1 MLIERLAQM
10 YVHWGSPGKTGEPTE
25 RKRDQAVAAVHQ
37 FLDVI
42 ESTAEDRKALFTQ
55 SQQSRRKATKLAYL
69 LLAGETEP
77 TAIHDTFLRSG
88 LLSEGQRSNKPE
100 VLLWF
105 AGTEAIARGIHP
117 YIAFLIMSSYFGLET
132 AETEFRWL
140 QERAGASGVKLEE
153 YIVPGDLTD
162 SIEEAL
168 KEPAR
173 LQRTI
178 RIAGMPLSASAFAGC
193 SVYYIE
199 KILALVGPIGAL
211 ILTQMIQSARTN
223 LVSDEI
229 GTAQQAFL
237 DLFTQEE
244 TESTTSEREAGAA
257 EEAFFE
263 EPKLPDPELI
273 HTTTSL
279 VMEADAKILKATLSS
294 MSNGEITLLLRC
306 LDAIAH
312 ERLLNLI
319 SPGRQKRVLAVI
331 QKTENATSEQM
342 LRDAQLFAQK
352 LLAAYAP
359 KNLKPGET
367 LGIPEKLRG
376 LISYLLS
383 RE

>member
-1 MLIERLAQM
+1 
-10 YVHWGSPGKTGEPTE
+10 
-25 RKRDQAVAAVHQ
+25 
-37 FLDVI
+37 
-42 ESTAEDRKALFTQ
+42 
-55 SQQSRRKATKLAYL
+55 
-69 LLAGETEP
+69 
-77 TAIHDTFLRSG
+77 
-88 LLSEGQRSNKPE
+88 
-100 VLLWF
+100 
-105 AGTEAIARGIHP
+105 
-117 YIAFLIMSSYFGLET
+117 MSSYFGLET

-140 QERAGASGVKLEE
+140 QQRASVSSVKLEE

-173 LQRTI
+173 LQHTI

-199 KILALVGPIGAL
+199 KSSPCGADRGSHSDPDDTVRPHKPRL
-211 ILTQMIQSARTN
+211 RRNRHRTT
-223 LVSDEI
+223 
-229 GTAQQAFL
+229 G
-237 DLFTQEE
+237 LFGSIHTGRDR
-244 TESTTSEREAGAA
+244 THTIRKRSHCRRRS
-257 EEAFFE
+257 FFE
-263 EPKLPDPELI
+263 EPNLPDPELI
-273 HTTTSL
+273 HTTTNL
-279 VMEADAKILKATLSS
+279 VMEADAKILKSTLSA
-294 MSNGEITLLLRC
+294 MSDSEITSLLRC

-319 SPGRQKRVLAVI
+319 SQGRQKRVLAVI
-331 QKTENATSEQM
+331 QKAENATSGQM

-359 KNLKPGET
+359 KIWRPGET

>member
-10 YVHWGSPGKTGEPTE
+10 YVHWGSPAQTGELGR
-25 RKRDQAVAAVHQ
+25 RKKDQAVSAVHQ

-42 ESTAEDRKALFTQ
+42 ESTAEDRKTLFTQ

-69 LLAGETEP
+69 LLASETEP
-77 TAIHDTFLRSG
+77 EAIHDAFLRSG
-88 LLSEGQRSNKPE
+88 LLSTGQRSNKPE
-100 VLLWF
+100 VLLWL

-132 AETEFRWL
+132 AEEELRWL
-140 QERAGASGVKLEE
+140 QERARASSSTLEE

-199 KILALVGPIGAL
+199 KILTLVGPIGAL
-211 ILTQMIQSARTN
+211 ILTQMILSARKR

-229 GTAQQAFL
+229 STAQQAFV

-244 TESTTSEREAGAA
+244 TEPTAQEEEAGVG
-257 EEAFFE
+257 EEAFE
-263 EPKLPDPELI
+263 EPNLPDPELM
-273 HTTTSL
+273 HTTTNI
-279 VMEADAKILKATLSS
+279 VMEAEAKILKSTLSS
-294 MSNGEITLLLRC
+294 MSDGEIASLLRC
-306 LDAIAH
+306 LEAIAH

-319 SPGRQKRVLAVI
+319 SQGRQKRVLAVI
-331 QKTENATSEQM
+331 QKTENVTSGQM

-359 KNLKPGET
+359 KNLRPGTT
-367 LGIPEKLRG
+367 LSIPEKLRG

>member
-10 YVHWGSPGKTGEPTE
+10 YVHWGSPAQTGDLGR
-25 RKRDQAVAAVHQ
+25 RKKDQAVSAVRQ

-69 LLAGETEP
+69 LLASETEP
-77 TAIHDTFLRSG
+77 VAIRNAFLRSG
-88 LLSEGQRSNKPE
+88 LLSGGQRSNKPE
-100 VLLWF
+100 VLLWL

-117 YIAFLIMSSYFGLET
+117 YIAFLIMTSYFGLET

-140 QERAGASGVKLEE
+140 QERASASSSTLEE

-173 LQRTI
+173 LQRTL

-199 KILALVGPIGAL
+199 KILALVGPIGATM
-211 ILTQMIQSARTN
+211 LTQMILSARKR

-229 GTAQQAFL
+229 STAQQAFV

-244 TESTTSEREAGAA
+244 TEPTPQ
-257 EEAFFE
+257 EEKASVGEEPFE
-263 EPKLPDPELI
+263 EPNLPDPELI
-273 HTTTSL
+273 HTTTSI
-279 VMEADAKILKATLSS
+279 VMEAEAKILKSTLSS
-294 MSNGEITLLLRC
+294 MSDGEIASLLRC
-306 LDAIAH
+306 LEAIAH

-319 SPGRQKRVLAVI
+319 SQGRQKRVLTAI
-331 QKTENATSEQM
+331 QKTENVSSGQM

-352 LLAAYAP
+352 LLTAYAP
-359 KNLKPGET
+359 KNLKPGTT
-367 LGIPEKLRG
+367 LSIPEKLRG
-376 LISYLLS
+376 FISYLLS